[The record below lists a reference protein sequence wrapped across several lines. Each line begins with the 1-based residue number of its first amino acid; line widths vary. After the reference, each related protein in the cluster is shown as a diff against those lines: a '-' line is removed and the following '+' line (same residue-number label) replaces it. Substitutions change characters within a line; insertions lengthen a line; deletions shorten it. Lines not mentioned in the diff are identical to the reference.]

1 MDPFRRALM
10 VEALLWLAL
19 ARLALVILPF
29 RHVANCL
36 GDLVPPGRGVGD
48 ILTTSSRSGDATL
61 ARNIGWAVS
70 RTANSVPFRAVCLQ
84 QAIAAKMM
92 LRRHGVQSA
101 LHFGVS
107 TGRRHPNTLEAHAW
121 LDAAGAK
128 ISGYPIAQCF
138 TEIACFV

>member
-1 MDPFRRALM
+1 MDPFRRALI

-29 RHVANCL
+29 RHVARRL
-36 GDLVPPGRGVGD
+36 GDPVPPGSGVGD
-48 ILTTSSRSGDATL
+48 VLTTSSRSGDAAL

-70 RTANSVPFRAVCLQ
+70 RTASAVPFRAVCLQ

-107 TGRRHPNTLEAHAW
+107 TGKADATTLKAHAW
-121 LDAAGAK
+121 LDAAGAR
-128 ISGYPIAQCF
+128 ITGYPIAQCF